1 MLVSLTGP
9 GVNKRDE
16 QNNHTHG
23 ENREQRLNS
32 FLKGKR

>member
-1 MLVSLTGP
+1 MLVSLTGQ
-9 GVNKRDE
+9 GVNWRDE

-23 ENREQRLNS
+23 DNREQRLNS